1 MNECGVKIPIL
12 IINVSH
18 LFGMHDLILIP
29 LFNQVKALEAYF
41 SSISFS
47 NLQRA
52 KHGSRIVDTPS
63 KKTSKIPEG
72 TWEINEEESGV
83 FHPVSLR
90 SLYT

>member
-1 MNECGVKIPIL
+1 MQ
-12 IINVSH
+12 
-18 LFGMHDLILIP
+18 DLILIP

-72 TWEINEEESGV
+72 TWEINEEESRV
-83 FHPVSLR
+83 FDPISLR
-90 SLYT
+90 YLYT